1 MTNNGGPRL
10 SWVHGVV
17 FLVLLAL
24 GAASCSGDDDDVGSD
39 ASTAPSAALDEEGE
53 ATFAPGQSDAVAEEP
68 AEEAF
73 DTAEEAE
80 VEERRVDDGGGESV
94 QDGDA
99 PLPDIGRS
107 IIFVAHVEVQ
117 VDDVLLSTRQA
128 KTAIAGLGGLVFGES
143 TTVGKFTTTT
153 LEFKVFPEDFQEA
166 LNRLEGLGELQS
178 QQISA
183 DDVTE
188 RVVDLESRIST
199 AEISVDRLRGFL
211 EGATDLE
218 DIAELESQLLERETD
233 LERLRGQL
241 RTIQDHV
248 SLATIFLTLS
258 ETTPPPI
265 EALGEFDVTFYQGDD
280 DGARCPG
287 ARDLSVDEGEQFTV
301 CVEITN
307 VGTNAIGDIEVRDHG
322 LDLDPRDFTFIDDA
336 DDEPLEPG
344 QTIFAFASA
353 DAPAQG
359 ASVMQVNADVLDDSG
374 EQLRIG
380 VDFFGPEDSTIRF
393 IEDDSLPGFVDAL
406 KASWDTLVLLAGVA
420 LLAIGAVVPFL
431 WVPIVVWVVY
441 RWWAARGQKKAAAR
455 QAARSNQPEESSS
468 PAPPVPPP
476 APVHAADT
484 SAGADADQGSAE
496 TD

>member
-1 MTNNGGPRL
+1 MTNNGGTRL
-10 SWVHGVV
+10 RWVHGVV
-17 FLVLLAL
+17 FLVLFAL
-24 GAASCSGDDDDVGSD
+24 GAVACRGDDDDS
-39 ASTAPSAALDEEGE
+39 STAASVEPSAAFDEDSG
-53 ATFAPGQSDAVAEEP
+53 ATFAPGQSEAAADEP

-73 DTAEEAE
+73 DSAEEAE
-80 VEERRVDDGGGESV
+80 AEESRADDGGGGESL
-94 QDGDA
+94 QDGDG

-143 TTVGKFTTTT
+143 TTVGKFTTATI
-153 LEFKVFPEDFQEA
+153 EFKVFPEDFQEA

-211 EGATDLE
+211 EGATDLA
-218 DIAELESQLLERETD
+218 DIAELEAQLLQRETD

-241 RTIQDHV
+241 RTIQDQV
-248 SLATIFLTLS
+248 TLATIFLTLN

-265 EALGEFDVTFYQGDD
+265 EALGEFDVTFYEGDD
-280 DGARCPG
+280 DGVRCPG

-322 LDLDPRDFTFIDDA
+322 LDLAPRDFTFIDDA

-344 QTIFAFASA
+344 GTIFAFAGTE
-353 DAPAQG
+353 APAHG
-359 ASVMQVNADVLDDSG
+359 ASVIQVNADVLGDSG

-380 VDFFGPEDSTIRF
+380 VDFFRPEDSTIRF

-431 WVPIVVWVVY
+431 WVPIVVWVAY
-441 RWWAARGQKKAAAR
+441 RWSAARGQKKAAAQ
-455 QAARSNQPEESSS
+455 QAARSEQQGAPPS
-468 PAPPVPPP
+468 PAPP
-476 APVHAADT
+476 APVGAADT
-484 SAGADADQGSAE
+484 NADADADQGSAE